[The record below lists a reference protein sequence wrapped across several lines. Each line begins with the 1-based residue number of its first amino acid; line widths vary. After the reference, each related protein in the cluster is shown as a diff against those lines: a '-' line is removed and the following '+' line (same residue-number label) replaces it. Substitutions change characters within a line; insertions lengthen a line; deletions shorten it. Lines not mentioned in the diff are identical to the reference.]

1 MEKPPRKAAAD
12 AVPAEIDPQV
22 AALGFEEAVEQ
33 LEAIIERME
42 RGEIA
47 LEDSLREYAR
57 GDALVRRCR
66 QILDQAEQRIE
77 AISGQSLD
85 AGARPEAAEPPF

>member
-1 MEKPPRKAAAD
+1 MKKPPRKAAAD

-42 RGEIA
+42 RGE
-47 LEDSLREYAR
+47 
-57 GDALVRRCR
+57 

-77 AISGQSLD
+77 AISGQTLD

>member
-1 MEKPPRKAAAD
+1 MKKPTRKPAGDAA
-12 AVPAEIDPQV
+12 PTEIDPQV

-57 GDALVRRCR
+57 GDSLVRRCR

-85 AGARPEAAEPPF
+85 AGARPDAAEPPF